1 MINLIV
7 EELQTIMAR
16 RIAALPPTLRPFT
29 QEATSLPRALLLT
42 GARGV
47 GKSTFLLHHSKNRKL
62 LYFSADNPLVM
73 TLSLSE
79 VVQAIF
85 MHGYEGVIIDE
96 VHFAR
101 NWSLHLKSL
110 YDDYPHHFFWIS
122 DFSSLVLRSGTA
134 DLSRR
139 FVHMKM
145 PIMSFREY
153 LYLQTGQLYDRSSPF
168 SEVTSLPVQPTSTI
182 LSLFSDYRKHGT
194 RPFYSEGYF
203 NERMLAILDKTIQ
216 ADVPFFV
223 PSITDDNLRLMHA
236 IVGTLSMASIP
247 RLQVNSLCADWNIGA
262 RKLYDLLE
270 VLEAVAVLSI
280 IRKEGDRKAK
290 SVGDKLFF
298 ADPSYYEVLGDNIG
312 NVHEA
317 FVATLCR
324 IGGFAVTSTRD
335 DRQGDFVITKERRR
349 LTLAVGGKTKSRKGA
364 DFVIRD
370 DLDYP
375 SPGVL
380 PLWLLAMSY

>member
-1 MINLIV
+1 
-7 EELQTIMAR
+7 
-16 RIAALPPTLRPFT
+16 
-29 QEATSLPRALLLT
+29 
-42 GARGV
+42 
-47 GKSTFLLHHSKNRKL
+47 
-62 LYFSADNPLVM
+62 
-73 TLSLSE
+73 
-79 VVQAIF
+79 
-85 MHGYEGVIIDE
+85 
-96 VHFAR
+96 
-101 NWSLHLKSL
+101 
-110 YDDYPHHFFWIS
+110 
-122 DFSSLVLRSGTA
+122 
-134 DLSRR
+134 
-139 FVHMKM
+139 
-145 PIMSFREY
+145 
-153 LYLQTGQLYDRSSPF
+153 
-168 SEVTSLPVQPTSTI
+168 
-182 LSLFSDYRKHGT
+182 
-194 RPFYSEGYF
+194 
-203 NERMLAILDKTIQ
+203 
-216 ADVPFFV
+216 
-223 PSITDDNLRLMHA
+223 
-236 IVGTLSMASIP
+236 MASIP